1 QQRSLWPHSL
11 GVFYTAMCQY
21 IGFSR
26 YGEEF
31 KVMGLSAY
39 GQPSFMPLMRKL
51 VHFDAAFG
59 VRLDLDY
66 FRHHRGEGLES
77 IDDGVVTLPP
87 LYGSNLETELGP
99 ARDPNR
105 ELTDRD
111 RDLA

>member
-1 QQRSLWPHSL
+1 
-11 GVFYTAMCQY
+11 
-21 IGFSR
+21 
-26 YGEEF
+26 
-31 KVMGLSAY
+31 
-39 GQPSFMPLMRKL
+39 
-51 VHFDAAFG
+51 G

-111 RDLA
+111 RDLAASMQLRYEEVFLQMVEHAVRTSGCRNLVLAGGCALNSVANGRMLTEGY